1 MRLLAT
7 AVVMVGMLSSGCATQ
22 VDDTEPSVG
31 ETPEPTESTSPEELA
46 VDTYEAMWSV
56 VVEASHEG
64 DADPPELE
72 TYASGDALALM
83 RHALEGAV
91 ADEATVE
98 GEPELDPEAIDVS
111 SAEVTLRDCMDS
123 TNWIEHTSGQQDDSP
138 SEGLRQVDATV
149 AYDGLSWKVD
159 RIRIWEPET
168 C

>member
-1 MRLLAT
+1 
-7 AVVMVGMLSSGCATQ
+7 MVGMLSSGCATQ

-83 RHALEGAV
+83 RQTLDGTAGDQV
-91 ADEATVE
+91 DVE
-98 GEPELDPEAIDVS
+98 GEPVLDPEVVEAS
-111 SAEVTLRDCMDS
+111 PEHAPETVTLLDCADGSEWVENGTDS
-123 TNWIEHTSGQQDDSP
+123 DEEDREVGP
-138 SEGLRQVDATV
+138 RQIDATV
-149 AYDGLSWKVD
+149 NHDGLSWRVSD
-159 RIRIWEPET
+159 LRIWEPGT